1 MNYSEITTATES
13 TATVQ
18 PEDYHAAAH
27 ATAAE
32 LVKIFDRYITAH
44 PDVFKAASC
53 GGPVVNWEWYE
64 VMYGERYMD
73 TPQENPSGYENANI
87 IPKIKNVKCPL
98 LVMHGAQDHTVV
110 QQHTLEL
117 LRQAVSDDIEL
128 EYFVYTVHDHNVIGP
143 ERRHL
148 YNKLLR
154 FHNQNTKGE

>member
-1 MNYSEITTATES
+1 MCGVEYLKSLPYVDA
-13 TATVQ
+13 
-18 PEDYHAAAH
+18 
-27 ATAAE
+27 
-32 LVKIFDRYITAH
+32 DRIGLDGWSYGGFMVLSLITAH

>member
-1 MNYSEITTATES
+1 M
-13 TATVQ
+13 
-18 PEDYHAAAH
+18 
-27 ATAAE
+27 
-32 LVKIFDRYITAH
+32 
-44 PDVFKAASC
+44 
-53 GGPVVNWEWYE
+53 VNWEWYE

-73 TPQENPSGYENANI
+73 TPQENPSGYANANI

-128 EYFVYTVHDHNVIGP
+128 EYFVYTAHDHNVIGP